1 MNQQPIKRKNPFQIK
16 FEEEEKEIQKQ
27 EEEIVQD
34 EPEEEEYTEEYVQ
47 PRAQVQK
54 KQPKVVQRQ
63 TYYPSE
69 EISREKYTSTMDI
82 NLRRRIKVVCA
93 QRGIMFAK
101 FVEDACRE
109 KLTKEGNR

>member
-34 EPEEEEYTEEYVQ
+34 EPEEEEYVEEYVQ

-63 TYYPSE
+63 AYYPPE
-69 EISREKYTSTMDI
+69 EINREKYTSTMDV

-109 KLTKEGNR
+109 KLAKEGNR